1 MGSSKMKN
9 KLSRRDLLQS
19 AGAAAVAVALSGSE
33 RSAEAAQRSTAGG
46 DRGGAKPRALALIGD
61 AAHNSDYIRVSL
73 DRIFKELDLPIDFT
87 TNYYE
92 LSANLLKPYK
102 LFVCFRDNRDSMISP
117 GTFGEQGPVATPE
130 SPAGRRGGRAG
141 QPAPLTDEERRNGGR
156 GDAWISEDQGKAVKD
171 FVAAGN
177 GFYSYHN
184 NAFVSRSS
192 TNYRE
197 VQGGVGLNHPPLRPY
212 KVRIVNK
219 NHPVTHGV
227 EDFMVD
233 DEQHYLI
240 YDKDP
245 KNILL
250 HSENVDG
257 LRFTPPIRD
266 PKDTGTEPNKDLGT
280 TSVSGWAHEFGSGRV
295 VFTAM
300 GHTIYTMWQ
309 PEYLKM
315 QKNAIRWLL
324 KMS

>member
-1 MGSSKMKN
+1 MKTI
-9 KLSRRDLLQS
+9 SRRDLLQAVS
-19 AGAAAVAVALSGSE
+19 GAGVANATSGLKVWAEPQNVGVANGSRE
-33 RSAEAAQRSTAGG
+33 
-46 DRGGAKPRALALIGD
+46 KPRTIALIGD
-61 AAHNSDYIRVSL
+61 AAHNHDYIQVSL
-73 DRIFKELDLPIDFT
+73 TRIFKELDLPIDFT
-87 TNYYE
+87 TNYYD
-92 LSANLLKPYK
+92 LNTAMLHPYK
-102 LFVCFRDNRDSMISP
+102 LFICFRDNRDAMVAP
-117 GTFGEQGPVATPE
+117 GEFGQAGPQRAPENELAQG
-130 SPAGRRGGRAG
+130 GGRARTQAG
-141 QPAPLTDEERRNGGR
+141 PLTEAERRAGGR
-156 GDAWISEDQGKAVKD
+156 GDSWISEDQGRAVKE

-219 NHPVTHGV
+219 NHPITHGV

-250 HSENVDG
+250 HSDNVDG
-257 LRFTPPIRD
+257 LTFTSTLRD
-266 PKDTGTEPNKDLGT
+266 PNDTSTNPPKNLGT
-280 TSVSGWAHEFGSGRV
+280 TSMSGWAHEYGNGRV

-300 GHTIYTMWQ
+300 GHTIYTMWN
-309 PEYLKM
+309 PEYMKI